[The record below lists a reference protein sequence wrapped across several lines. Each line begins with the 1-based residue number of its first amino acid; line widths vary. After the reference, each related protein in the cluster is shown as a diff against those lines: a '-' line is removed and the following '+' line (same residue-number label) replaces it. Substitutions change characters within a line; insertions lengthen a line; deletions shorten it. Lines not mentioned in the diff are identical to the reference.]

1 MTANDMTER
10 DIAMTLLSRPTFL
23 ITLGLTGCLTATIA
37 LGEPGRERFK
47 QIDKNQD
54 GIISLEEFSA
64 EGRFIDRRMSRAD
77 ANGDG
82 AITTDEMEARQ
93 ALISGEAQSRMEKRI
108 EDSRAFF
115 ERADRD
121 NSGSVTADEMRAAIF
136 DRLDRD
142 GDQMLSKRELRAM
155 ARADRFRK
163 RAGILDR
170 DSRDALD

>member
-1 MTANDMTER
+1 MTER
-10 DIAMTLLSRPTFL
+10 DVAMTLLSRPAFL

-47 QIDKNQD
+47 QIDTNQD
-54 GIISLEEFSA
+54 GVISLDEFSA

-82 AITTDEMEARQ
+82 AITTDEMESRQ
-93 ALISGEAQSRMEKRI
+93 ALISAEAQSRIEKRI

-115 ERADRD
+115 ERADLD

-163 RAGILDR
+163 KAGILDR
-170 DSRDALD
+170 DSRDAID

>member
-1 MTANDMTER
+1 MTNQMTER
-10 DIAMTLLSRPTFL
+10 DIAMTLLSRSTYL

-37 LGEPGRERFK
+37 FGDSGRERFK
-47 QIDKNQD
+47 QIDTNQD
-54 GIISLEEFSA
+54 GVISLDEFSA

-82 AITTDEMEARQ
+82 EITRDEMEARQ
-93 ALISGEAQSRMEKRI
+93 ASIKAEAQSRMEERI

-115 ERADRD
+115 ERTDRD

-136 DRLDRD
+136 DRLDRN
-142 GDQMLSKRELRAM
+142 GDQVLSKRELRKM
-155 ARADRFRK
+155 ARADRLRK

-170 DSRDALD
+170 DPNDALD

>member
-1 MTANDMTER
+1 MTER

-47 QIDKNQD
+47 QIDTNQD
-54 GIISLEEFSA
+54 GLISLDEFSA

-77 ANGDG
+77 ANRDG

-93 ALISGEAQSRMEKRI
+93 ALISAEAQSRMEKRI

>member
-1 MTANDMTER
+1 MIER
-10 DIAMTLLSRPTFL
+10 DIAMTLLSRPTLL

-54 GIISLEEFSA
+54 GVISLDEFSA

-82 AITTDEMEARQ
+82 EITTDEMEARQ
-93 ALISGEAQSRMEKRI
+93 ALISAEAQVRMEKRI

-115 ERADRD
+115 VRADRD
-121 NSGSVTADEMRAAIF
+121 NSGSVTADEVRAAIF

-155 ARADRFRK
+155 ARADRIRK

>member
-1 MTANDMTER
+1 MTANHMTGR
-10 DIAMTLLSRPTFL
+10 DIAMTLLSRSKYL

-37 LGEPGRERFK
+37 FGDSGRERFK
-47 QIDKNQD
+47 QIDTNQD
-54 GIISLEEFSA
+54 GVISLDEFSA

-82 AITTDEMEARQ
+82 AITTDEMEGRQ
-93 ALISGEAQSRMEKRI
+93 ALISAEAQSRIEKRI

-115 ERADRD
+115 ERADLD

-155 ARADRFRK
+155 ARANRFRK
-163 RAGILDR
+163 KAGILDR
-170 DSRDALD
+170 DSRDAID

>member
-1 MTANDMTER
+1 MTER
-10 DIAMTLLSRPTFL
+10 EIAMTLLSRPAFL

-47 QIDKNQD
+47 QIDTNQD
-54 GIISLEEFSA
+54 GVISLDEFSA

-82 AITTDEMEARQ
+82 AITTDEMEGRQ
-93 ALISGEAQSRMEKRI
+93 ALISAEAQSRIEKRI

-115 ERADRD
+115 ERADLD

-163 RAGILDR
+163 KAGILDR
-170 DSRDALD
+170 DSRDAID

>member
-1 MTANDMTER
+1 MTER

-47 QIDKNQD
+47 QIDTNQD
-54 GIISLEEFSA
+54 GVISLDEFSA

-82 AITTDEMEARQ
+82 AITTDEMEGRQ
-93 ALISGEAQSRMEKRI
+93 ALISAEAQSRIEKRI

-115 ERADRD
+115 ERADLD

-163 RAGILDR
+163 KAGILDR

>member
-47 QIDKNQD
+47 QIDTNQD
-54 GIISLEEFSA
+54 GVISLDEFSV
-64 EGRFIDRRMSRAD
+64 EGRFVDRRMSRAD

-82 AITTDEMEARQ
+82 EITTDEMEARQ
-93 ALISGEAQSRMEKRI
+93 ALISAEAQSRMEKRI

-121 NSGSVTADEMRAAIF
+121 NSGSVTADEMRAALF

-142 GDQMLSKRELRAM
+142 GDQLLSKRELRAM

>member
-1 MTANDMTER
+1 
-10 DIAMTLLSRPTFL
+10 MTLLKRSTYL

-37 LGEPGRERFK
+37 FGDSGRERFE
-47 QIDKNQD
+47 QIDTNQD
-54 GIISLEEFSA
+54 GVISLDEFIA
-64 EGRFIDRRMSRAD
+64 VGRFIEGRMSRAD
-77 ANGDG
+77 ENGDV
-82 AITTDEMEARQ
+82 AISCDEMEARLD
-93 ALISGEAQSRMEKRI
+93 LIIAEAQSRMEKRI

-155 ARADRFRK
+155 ARANRFRK
-163 RAGILDR
+163 KAGILDR
-170 DSRDALD
+170 DSRDAID

>member
-1 MTANDMTER
+1 MTER
-10 DIAMTLLSRPTFL
+10 DIAMTLLSRPAFL

-47 QIDKNQD
+47 QIDTNQD
-54 GIISLEEFSA
+54 GVISLDEFSA

-82 AITTDEMEARQ
+82 AITTDEMEGRQ
-93 ALISGEAQSRMEKRI
+93 ALISAEAQSRIEKRI

-115 ERADRD
+115 ERADLD

-155 ARADRFRK
+155 ARANRFRK
-163 RAGILDR
+163 KAGILDR
-170 DSRDALD
+170 DSRDAID

>member
-1 MTANDMTER
+1 MTER

-47 QIDKNQD
+47 QIDTNQD
-54 GIISLEEFSA
+54 GVISLDEFSA

-93 ALISGEAQSRMEKRI
+93 ALISAEAQSRMEKRV

>member
-47 QIDKNQD
+47 QIDTNQD
-54 GIISLEEFSA
+54 GVISLDEFSA
-64 EGRFIDRRMSRAD
+64 EGRFVDRRMSRAD

-82 AITTDEMEARQ
+82 EITTDEMEARH
-93 ALISGEAQSRMEKRI
+93 ALISAEAQSRMEKRI

-121 NSGSVTADEMRAAIF
+121 NSGSVTADEMRAALF

-142 GDQMLSKRELRAM
+142 GDQLLSKRELRAM

>member
-1 MTANDMTER
+1 MTER
-10 DIAMTLLSRPTFL
+10 DIAMTLLSRPAFL

-47 QIDKNQD
+47 QIDTNQD
-54 GIISLEEFSA
+54 GVISLDEFSV
-64 EGRFIDRRMSRAD
+64 EGRFVDRRMSRAD

-82 AITTDEMEARQ
+82 EITTDEMEARH
-93 ALISGEAQSRMEKRI
+93 ALISAEAQSRMEKRI

-121 NSGSVTADEMRAAIF
+121 NSGSVTADEMRAALF

-142 GDQMLSKRELRAM
+142 GDQLLSKRELRAM

>member
-1 MTANDMTER
+1 MTQR
-10 DIAMTLLSRPTFL
+10 DIAMIILSRPSLL

-47 QIDKNQD
+47 QIDTNQD
-54 GIISLEEFSA
+54 GVISLDEFGA

-82 AITTDEMEARQ
+82 EITADEMGARQ
-93 ALISGEAQSRMEKRI
+93 ALISAEAQSRMDKRI

-142 GDQMLSKRELRAM
+142 GDQLLSKRELPVM
-155 ARADRFRK
+155 ARTDRFRK

-170 DSRDALD
+170 DSRATLD

>member
-1 MTANDMTER
+1 
-10 DIAMTLLSRPTFL
+10 MTLLSRPTFL

-47 QIDKNQD
+47 QIDTNQD
-54 GIISLEEFSA
+54 GVISLDEFSV

-82 AITTDEMEARQ
+82 AITTDEMEGRQ
-93 ALISGEAQSRMEKRI
+93 ALISAEAQSRIEKRI

-115 ERADRD
+115 ERADLD

-163 RAGILDR
+163 KAGILDR
-170 DSRDALD
+170 DSRDAID

>member
-1 MTANDMTER
+1 MTER

-47 QIDKNQD
+47 QIDTNQD
-54 GIISLEEFSA
+54 GLISLDEFSA

-93 ALISGEAQSRMEKRI
+93 ALISAEAQSRMEKRI

-121 NSGSVTADEMRAAIF
+121 NSGSVTADEMRATIF

>member
-1 MTANDMTER
+1 
-10 DIAMTLLSRPTFL
+10 MTLLSRPTFL

-47 QIDKNQD
+47 QIDTNQD
-54 GIISLEEFSA
+54 GVISLDEFSA

-82 AITTDEMEARQ
+82 AITTDEMEGRQ
-93 ALISGEAQSRMEKRI
+93 ALISAEAQSRIEKRI

-115 ERADRD
+115 ERADLD

-170 DSRDALD
+170 DSRDAID

>member
-1 MTANDMTER
+1 MTER

-47 QIDKNQD
+47 QIDTNQD
-54 GIISLEEFSA
+54 GVISLDEFSA

-82 AITTDEMEARQ
+82 AITTDEMEGRQ
-93 ALISGEAQSRMEKRI
+93 ALISADAQSRIEKRI

-115 ERADRD
+115 ERADLD

-163 RAGILDR
+163 KAGILDR
-170 DSRDALD
+170 DSRDAID

>member
-1 MTANDMTER
+1 
-10 DIAMTLLSRPTFL
+10 MTLLSRPTFL

-47 QIDKNQD
+47 QIDTNQD
-54 GIISLEEFSA
+54 GVISLDEFSA

-77 ANGDG
+77 VNGDG
-82 AITTDEMEARQ
+82 AITTDEMEGRQ
-93 ALISGEAQSRMEKRI
+93 ALISAEAQSRIEKRI

-115 ERADRD
+115 ERADLD

-163 RAGILDR
+163 KAGILDR
-170 DSRDALD
+170 DSRDAID

>member
-1 MTANDMTER
+1 
-10 DIAMTLLSRPTFL
+10 MTLLSRPTFL
-23 ITLGLTGCLTATIA
+23 VTLGLTGCLTATIA

-77 ANGDG
+77 TNGDG
-82 AITTDEMEARQ
+82 AITTDEVEARQ
-93 ALISGEAQSRMEKRI
+93 ALISAEAQSRMEKRI

>member
-1 MTANDMTER
+1 
-10 DIAMTLLSRPTFL
+10 MTLLRRPTFL
-23 ITLGLTGCLTATIA
+23 ITLGLTGCLTATVA

-47 QIDKNQD
+47 QIDTNQD
-54 GIISLEEFSA
+54 GVISLDEFSA

-93 ALISGEAQSRMEKRI
+93 ALISAEAQSRMEKRV

>member
-47 QIDKNQD
+47 QIDTNQD
-54 GIISLEEFSA
+54 GVISLDEFSV
-64 EGRFIDRRMSRAD
+64 EGRFVDRRMSRAD
-77 ANGDG
+77 ANRDG
-82 AITTDEMEARQ
+82 EITTDEMEARQ
-93 ALISGEAQSRMEKRI
+93 ALISAEAQSRMEKRI

-121 NSGSVTADEMRAAIF
+121 NSGSVTADEMRAALF

-142 GDQMLSKRELRAM
+142 GDQLLSKRELRAM

>member
-1 MTANDMTER
+1 MTANHMTER
-10 DIAMTLLSRPTFL
+10 DIAMTLLSRPAFL

-47 QIDKNQD
+47 QIDTNQD
-54 GIISLEEFSA
+54 GVISLEEFSA

-93 ALISGEAQSRMEKRI
+93 ALISAEAQSRMEKRI

>member
-1 MTANDMTER
+1 
-10 DIAMTLLSRPTFL
+10 MTLLSRPTFL

-47 QIDKNQD
+47 QLDKNQD
-54 GIISLEEFSA
+54 GVISLDEFSA

-93 ALISGEAQSRMEKRI
+93 ALISAEAQSRMEKRI
-108 EDSRAFF
+108 GDSRAFF

>member
-1 MTANDMTER
+1 MTER

-93 ALISGEAQSRMEKRI
+93 ALISAEAQSRMEKRI

>member
-1 MTANDMTER
+1 MTER
-10 DIAMTLLSRPTFL
+10 DIAMTLLSRPAFL

-47 QIDKNQD
+47 QIDTNQD
-54 GIISLEEFSA
+54 GVISLDEFSV
-64 EGRFIDRRMSRAD
+64 EGRFVDRRMSRAD
-77 ANGDG
+77 ANRDG
-82 AITTDEMEARQ
+82 EITTDEMEARQ
-93 ALISGEAQSRMEKRI
+93 ALISAEAQSRMEKRI

-121 NSGSVTADEMRAAIF
+121 NSGSVTADEMRAALF

-142 GDQMLSKRELRAM
+142 GDQLLSKRELRAM

>member
-1 MTANDMTER
+1 
-10 DIAMTLLSRPTFL
+10 
-23 ITLGLTGCLTATIA
+23 
-37 LGEPGRERFK
+37 
-47 QIDKNQD
+47 
-54 GIISLEEFSA
+54 
-64 EGRFIDRRMSRAD
+64 MSRAD

-82 AITTDEMEARQ
+82 AITTDEMEGRQ
-93 ALISGEAQSRMEKRI
+93 ALISAEAQSRIEKRI

-115 ERADRD
+115 ERADLD

-163 RAGILDR
+163 KAGILDR
-170 DSRDALD
+170 DSRDAID

>member
-10 DIAMTLLSRPTFL
+10 DIAMTLLSRSKYL

-47 QIDKNQD
+47 QIDTNQD
-54 GIISLEEFSA
+54 GVISLDEFSV
-64 EGRFIDRRMSRAD
+64 EGRFVDRRMSRAD

-82 AITTDEMEARQ
+82 EITTDEMEARH
-93 ALISGEAQSRMEKRI
+93 ALISAEAQSRMEKRI

-121 NSGSVTADEMRAAIF
+121 NSGSVTADEMRAALF

-142 GDQMLSKRELRAM
+142 GDQLLSKRELRAM

>member
-1 MTANDMTER
+1 
-10 DIAMTLLSRPTFL
+10 MTLLSRPTFL
-23 ITLGLTGCLTATIA
+23 ITLGLTGCLTAIIA

-47 QIDKNQD
+47 QIDTNQD
-54 GIISLEEFSA
+54 GVISLDEFSA
-64 EGRFIDRRMSRAD
+64 EGRFIDRRMSRVD

-93 ALISGEAQSRMEKRI
+93 ALISAEAQSRMEKRV

-121 NSGSVTADEMRAAIF
+121 NSGSVTADEMRASIF

-163 RAGILDR
+163 RADILDR
-170 DSRDALD
+170 DSRDPLD

>member
-47 QIDKNQD
+47 QIDTNQD
-54 GIISLEEFSA
+54 GVISLDEFSA
-64 EGRFIDRRMSRAD
+64 EGRFVDRRMSRAD

-82 AITTDEMEARQ
+82 EITTDEMEARQ
-93 ALISGEAQSRMEKRI
+93 ALISAEAQSRMEKRI

-121 NSGSVTADEMRAAIF
+121 NSGSVTADEMRAALF

-142 GDQMLSKRELRAM
+142 GDQLLSKRELRAM

>member
-1 MTANDMTER
+1 MTANHMTER

-47 QIDKNQD
+47 QIDTNQD
-54 GIISLEEFSA
+54 GVISLDEFSA

-93 ALISGEAQSRMEKRI
+93 ALISAEAQSRMEKRI

-115 ERADRD
+115 ERADLD

-163 RAGILDR
+163 KAGILDR
-170 DSRDALD
+170 DSRDAID

>member
-1 MTANDMTER
+1 MTER

-47 QIDKNQD
+47 QIDTNQD
-54 GIISLEEFSA
+54 GVISLDEFSV
-64 EGRFIDRRMSRAD
+64 EGRFVDRRMSRAD

-82 AITTDEMEARQ
+82 EITTDEMEARQ
-93 ALISGEAQSRMEKRI
+93 ALISAEAQSRMEKRI

-121 NSGSVTADEMRAAIF
+121 NSGSVTADEMRAALF

-142 GDQMLSKRELRAM
+142 GDQLLSKRELRAM

>member
-1 MTANDMTER
+1 MTER

-64 EGRFIDRRMSRAD
+64 EGRFINRRMNRAD

-93 ALISGEAQSRMEKRI
+93 ALISAEAQSRMEKRI

-142 GDQMLSKRELRAM
+142 GDQLLSKRELRAM

>member
-1 MTANDMTER
+1 
-10 DIAMTLLSRPTFL
+10 
-23 ITLGLTGCLTATIA
+23 
-37 LGEPGRERFK
+37 
-47 QIDKNQD
+47 
-54 GIISLEEFSA
+54 
-64 EGRFIDRRMSRAD
+64 MSRAD

-93 ALISGEAQSRMEKRI
+93 ALISAEAQSRMEKRI
-108 EDSRAFF
+108 GDSRAFF

-155 ARADRFRK
+155 ARADRIRK

>member
-1 MTANDMTER
+1 
-10 DIAMTLLSRPTFL
+10 MTLLSRPAFL
-23 ITLGLTGCLTATIA
+23 MTLGLTGCLTATIA

-47 QIDKNQD
+47 QIDTNQD
-54 GIISLEEFSA
+54 GVISLDEFSA

-82 AITTDEMEARQ
+82 AITTDEMEGRQ
-93 ALISGEAQSRMEKRI
+93 ALISAEAQSRIEKRI

-115 ERADRD
+115 ERADLD

-155 ARADRFRK
+155 ARAERFRK

>member
-1 MTANDMTER
+1 MIER

-93 ALISGEAQSRMEKRI
+93 ALISAEAQSRMEKRI

-163 RAGILDR
+163 RAGILNR

>member
-1 MTANDMTER
+1 MTQR
-10 DIAMTLLSRPTFL
+10 DIAMILLSRPTLL

-37 LGEPGRERFK
+37 FGEPGRERFK
-47 QIDKNQD
+47 QIDTNQD
-54 GIISLEEFSA
+54 GDMSLDEFSA
-64 EGRFIDRRMSRAD
+64 EGRFIDTRMTRAD

-82 AITTDEMEARQ
+82 EITADEMEARQ
-93 ALISGEAQSRMEKRI
+93 ALISAEAQSRMEKRI

-136 DRLDRD
+136 DRLDRN
-142 GDQMLSKRELRAM
+142 GDQLLSKRELRVM

-170 DSRDALD
+170 DSRDTLD

>member
-1 MTANDMTER
+1 MTER

-47 QIDKNQD
+47 QIDTNQD
-54 GIISLEEFSA
+54 GVISLDEFSA

-82 AITTDEMEARQ
+82 AITTDEMEGRQ
-93 ALISGEAQSRMEKRI
+93 ALISAEAQSRIEKRI

-115 ERADRD
+115 ERADLD

-142 GDQMLSKRELRAM
+142 GDQMLFKRELRAM

-163 RAGILDR
+163 KAGILDR
-170 DSRDALD
+170 DSRDAID